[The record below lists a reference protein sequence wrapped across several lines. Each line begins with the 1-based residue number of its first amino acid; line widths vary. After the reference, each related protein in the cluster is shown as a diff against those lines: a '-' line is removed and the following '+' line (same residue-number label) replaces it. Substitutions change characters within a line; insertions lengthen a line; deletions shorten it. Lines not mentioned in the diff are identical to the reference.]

1 VAKIAML
8 RHSVPAFG
16 TRWIA
21 ALSFRGIGKSSALA
35 NAQACRLRSEEQSI
49 LPPINQDF
57 KSGQSR
63 QMRPAPDGLSTPPS
77 TGFTLINP

>member
-21 ALSFRGIGKSSALA
+21 ALSFRGIGKSSALP

-57 KSGQSR
+57 KSGQF
-63 QMRPAPDGLSTPPS
+63 PS
-77 TGFTLINP
+77 NAARTGWSKHATGHWLYVN